1 MIRREEVSEW
11 ATKTKQKRRQQHTNN
26 QGRTEDGKKENNDER
41 RIAKHDSPRFVL
53 DGNFREDERRGIFF
67 TLLLSLSL
75 SLCVCVCVYIFLF
88 YVTAKKQP
96 DSDVLMWLGKGQS
109 ATVGYF

>member
-1 MIRREEVSEW
+1 MGHED
-11 ATKTKQKRRQQHTNN
+11 K
-26 QGRTEDGKKENNDER
+26 TEDVNNTPIVRAKLRMGKKKTTTNDEEQSTTHHALFSMV
-41 RIAKHDSPRFVL
+41 IS
-53 DGNFREDERRGIFF
+53 ERTSAEASF
-67 TLLLSLSL
+67 SLFCSL

-96 DSDVLMWLGKGQS
+96 DSDVLGEGQS

>member
-1 MIRREEVSEW
+1 MSGPRR
-11 ATKTKQKRRQQHTNN
+11 QNRRRQQHTNN
-26 QGRTEDGKKENNDER
+26 QGKTEDGKKENNDER
-41 RIAKHDSPRFVL
+41 RRAKHDSPRFVL

-75 SLCVCVCVYIFLF
+75 CVCVYIFLF

-96 DSDVLMWLGKGQS
+96 DSDVLGEGQS

>member
-1 MIRREEVSEW
+1 MGHED
-11 ATKTKQKRRQQHTNN
+11 K
-26 QGRTEDGKKENNDER
+26 TEDVNNTPIVRAKLRMGKKKTTTNDEEQSTTHHALFSMV
-41 RIAKHDSPRFVL
+41 IS
-53 DGNFREDERRGIFF
+53 ERTSAEASSSLFC
-67 TLLLSLSL
+67 SLSL
-75 SLCVCVCVYIFLF
+75 SLCVCVYIFLF